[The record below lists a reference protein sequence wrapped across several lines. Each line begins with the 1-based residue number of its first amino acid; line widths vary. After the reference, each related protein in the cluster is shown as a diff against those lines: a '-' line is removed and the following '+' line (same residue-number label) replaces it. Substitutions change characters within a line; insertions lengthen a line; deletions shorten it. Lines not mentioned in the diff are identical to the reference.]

1 MTTWSGRGPRLASLV
16 CLIWCA
22 AWAGCG
28 ARGDRGDRGGPEERP
43 ARSSGTA
50 AAPVA
55 AERAPPA
62 PVDSGG
68 PDLSPLQAPLQ
79 PEPPEADPRSTR
91 VRLKLVVLPVDAEVF
106 WGRKRLGVAGRRP
119 LELERPRDS
128 GPLDVVVRAPGYL
141 PFNTRLHTDRDDT
154 LTVRLVP
161 PAQARGL
168 LGWKPS
174 VAGAAPSARSGA
186 PTH

>member
-1 MTTWSGRGPRLASLV
+1 MTTWSGGGPRLAPMV

-28 ARGDRGDRGGPEERP
+28 ARGERANPPDQPAPPGP
-43 ARSSGTA
+43 A
-50 AAPVA
+50 ATSPIA
-55 AERAPPA
+55 AERVSPPPA
-62 PVDSGG
+62 DSGG
-68 PDLSPLQAPLQ
+68 SDLSPLQAPLQ
-79 PEPPEADPRSTR
+79 PEPPEADPRSAR
-91 VRLKLVVLPVDAEVF
+91 VRLKLLVVPVDAEVF

-174 VAGAAPSARSGA
+174 AAVAPSARSGA